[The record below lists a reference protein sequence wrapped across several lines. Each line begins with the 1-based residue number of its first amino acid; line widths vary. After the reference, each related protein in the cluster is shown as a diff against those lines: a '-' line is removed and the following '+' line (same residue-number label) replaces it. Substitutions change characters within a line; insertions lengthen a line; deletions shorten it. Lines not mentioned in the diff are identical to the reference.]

1 MLLPLPEGSAEG
13 LQSQAQLPCSWVHQ
27 EGFVM
32 TSCVSSLP
40 PSCLWEGSVCSGT
53 GACSIWSAR
62 NWPSHSP
69 RAFLPLLCVSSS
81 PWRLG
86 CTPGVAQEGWA
97 GMRFGTAPQLC
108 LGGLKNPICR
118 GWPAAI
124 MSGSAPSSPVCCSV
138 ADMPLCVLVKRAGVS
153 VHLGVVCESR
163 EASPRVGPSTA
174 AVWGG
179 GKEAVVMGTEMEC
192 RPLKSERVRG
202 SGQAFGLCR
211 HLGAFP
217 PFQWPVWSLPGVAT
231 GRI

>member
-1 MLLPLPEGSAEG
+1 MLSSELIPLAPHWGVHCGSGLHGVRSVFCYLPEGSAEG

-124 MSGSAPSSPVCCSV
+124 MSGSAPSSPRLLLRCRYAFVC
-138 ADMPLCVLVKRAGVS
+138 
-153 VHLGVVCESR
+153 LGQES
-163 EASPRVGPSTA
+163 
-174 AVWGG
+174 W
-179 GKEAVVMGTEMEC
+179 C
-192 RPLKSERVRG
+192 LY
-202 SGQAFGLCR
+202 
-211 HLGAFP
+211 
-217 PFQWPVWSLPGVAT
+217 
-231 GRI
+231 I